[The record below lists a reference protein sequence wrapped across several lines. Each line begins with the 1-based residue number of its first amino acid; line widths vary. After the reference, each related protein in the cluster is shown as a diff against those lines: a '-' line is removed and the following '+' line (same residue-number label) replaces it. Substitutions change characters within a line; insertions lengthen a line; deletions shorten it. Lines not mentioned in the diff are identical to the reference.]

1 MPIIGKPRLAGT
13 LILMDASGQAQ
24 PLPPQPINED
34 GDAFL
39 AAFDAFAQAV
49 RRARGTTAQQSG
61 PNTTLT
67 LSQYALLQAL
77 ATRDEARVS
86 DLADEAGVTASTA
99 TRILDALE
107 RRGIIQRERSAHDRR
122 GVTVTLTDSGRDAL
136 GHQDGWLR
144 GRQRAFYASL
154 PEVERELAP
163 DLLTRLAALID
174 ELAAGPAGQ
183 PGSGALIDELASASP
198 GQPVAR

>member
-1 MPIIGKPRLAGT
+1 
-13 LILMDASGQAQ
+13 MDASAQAQ
-24 PLPPQPINED
+24 PRLQPINAD

-49 RRARGTTAQQSG
+49 RRARGAPAQSAENG
-61 PNTTLT
+61 TLT

-77 ATRDEARVS
+77 ATRDQARVR
-86 DLADEAGVTASTA
+86 DLAVEAGITASTA

-107 RRGIIQRERSAHDRR
+107 RRGIILRSRSPDDRR
-122 GVTVTLTDSGRDAL
+122 AVTVTLTEFGRDAL

-144 GRQRAFYASL
+144 GRQRAFYATL

-163 DLLTRLAALID
+163 DLLMRLAALID
-174 ELAAGPAGQ
+174 ELAAGPEG
-183 PGSGALIDELASASP
+183 
-198 GQPVAR
+198 

>member
-1 MPIIGKPRLAGT
+1 MPIIGKPRLAGN
-13 LILMDASGQAQ
+13 LILMDGSGQAQ
-24 PLPPQPINED
+24 PLVLQPINED

-61 PNTTLT
+61 GNGTLT

-77 ATRDEARVS
+77 ATREEARVS
-86 DLADEAGVTASTA
+86 DLAVEAGITASTA

-107 RRGIIQRERSAHDRR
+107 RRGIITRQRSSHDRR
-122 GVTVTLTDSGRDAL
+122 GVTVTLTGFGRDAL
-136 GHQDGWLR
+136 GNQDGWLR

-174 ELAAGPAGQ
+174 ELAAGPGGQ
-183 PGSGALIDELASASP
+183 PAI
-198 GQPVAR
+198 R